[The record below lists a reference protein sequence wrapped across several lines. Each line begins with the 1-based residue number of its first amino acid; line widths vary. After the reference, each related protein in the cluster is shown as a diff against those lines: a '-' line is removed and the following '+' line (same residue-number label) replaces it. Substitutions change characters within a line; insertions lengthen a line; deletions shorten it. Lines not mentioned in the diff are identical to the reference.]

1 MINSRITS
9 FTMAVI
15 LVLWSPGWCC
25 CGVSGEEMSSSA
37 CAGRTAPRSQ
47 QESTAANEVRGN
59 TLATRST
66 ESCTRVADLVSQSRC
81 CDPSSGGP
89 TSPEDDPS
97 SCGCATHAREANLAW
112 AAMLPK
118 SIQTDLLVVDAMAWT
133 LVLDVPGV
141 ENYGLRLRPAR
152 AGPGL
157 PCADSLLRRHCLLTV

>member
-1 MINSRITS
+1 MVNSRITS

-15 LVLWSPGWCC
+15 LALWSPGWCC

-37 CAGRTAPRSQ
+37 CAGRTAPGSQ
-47 QESTAANEVRGN
+47 RESTATHEARGDR
-59 TLATRST
+59 LATRST

-97 SCGCATHAREANLAW
+97 SCGCVTHTREANFAW
-112 AAMLPK
+112 TAVLPN
-118 SIQTDLLVVDAMAWT
+118 SIQTDLLVIDAMAWT
-133 LVLDVPGV
+133 LALDVPGV
-141 ENYGLRLRPAR
+141 ENYGLRPRTAR

-157 PCADSLLRRHCLLTV
+157 PCAESLLTRHCLLTI